1 MIVKMATS
9 EHAAFSTSLSNY
21 RKGLGASGAIRTALL
36 KGEVLLETRSHSLC
50 GGAVTAQM
58 YLPMARSQAWT
69 QLTNYSRW
77 IHYFPD
83 IVQSEVLE
91 QGIRNSKSCRRLYQ
105 VARKAF
111 LMFTAQV
118 EIYLKV
124 FETLHQQIQFR
135 LERGAFADFAAD
147 LTLQDYEK
155 GTLLTYSVQATPL
168 VPVPGFLI
176 EQAIQQDLPGNMK
189 KMRQVICS

>member
-1 MIVKMATS
+1 MIVTNSATPQP
-9 EHAAFSTSLSNY
+9 SLSNQEAD
-21 RKGLGASGAIRTALL
+21 LGTLGVDRAALL
-36 KGEVLLETRSHSLC
+36 QGEILLETRSHSVC

-58 YLPMARSQAWT
+58 YLPMTRSQAWV

-91 QGIRNSKSCRRLYQ
+91 HSIRRSQNCRRLYQ

-135 LERGAFADFAAD
+135 LERGAFSDFAAD

-168 VPVPGFLI
+168 IPVPSFLI
-176 EQAIQQDLPGNMK
+176 QQAIQQDLPGNMK
-189 KMRQVICS
+189 KMRQVICP

>member
-1 MIVKMATS
+1 MIVTNDN
-9 EHAAFSTSLSNY
+9 AAFQPSRSNH
-21 RKGLGASGAIRTALL
+21 KATAGTLGADRTALL
-36 KGEVLLETRSHSLC
+36 KGEILLETRSHSMC

-58 YLPMARSQAWT
+58 YLPMTRSQAWA

-91 QGIRNSKSCRRLYQ
+91 QSIRNSKSCRRLYQ

-118 EIYLKV
+118 
-124 FETLHQQIQFR
+124 
-135 LERGAFADFAAD
+135 GN
-147 LTLQDYEK
+147 
-155 GTLLTYSVQATPL
+155 
-168 VPVPGFLI
+168 
-176 EQAIQQDLPGNMK
+176 LPK
-189 KMRQVICS
+189 SL

>member
-1 MIVKMATS
+1 MATS
-9 EHAAFSTSLSNY
+9 NNAVIPPNLSNQ
-21 RKGLGASGAIRTALL
+21 RENLIALGADRTALL

-58 YLPMARSQAWT
+58 YLPMKRSQAWV

-83 IVQSEVLE
+83 IVQSEVLD
-91 QGIRNSKSCRRLYQ
+91 QSIRSSKRCRRLYQ

-111 LMFTAQV
+111 LMFSAQV

-135 LERGAFADFAAD
+135 LERGAFSDFAAD

-168 VPVPGFLI
+168 VPVPSFFI
-176 EQAIQQDLPGNMK
+176 QQAIQQDLPGNMK

>member
-1 MIVKMATS
+1 MVVTNNAIPQQ
-9 EHAAFSTSLSNY
+9 SLSNQATD
-21 RKGLGASGAIRTALL
+21 LGRLGVNRAALL
-36 KGEVLLETRSHSLC
+36 QGEILLKTRSHSIC

-58 YLPMARSQAWT
+58 YLPMARAQAWT

-83 IVQSEVLE
+83 IVQSEELE
-91 QGIRNSKSCRRLYQ
+91 QSIRQSQSCRRLYQ

-111 LMFTAQV
+111 MMFSAQV

-135 LERGAFADFAAD
+135 LERGAFSDFAAD

-168 VPVPGFLI
+168 IPVPSFLI
-176 EQAIQQDLPGNMK
+176 QQAIQQDLPGNMK
-189 KMRQVICS
+189 KMRQVLCS

>member
-1 MIVKMATS
+1 MIVTNEK
-9 EHAAFSTSLSNY
+9 AAFQPSLSNQ
-21 RKGLGASGAIRTALL
+21 KANLGGLGADRTALL
-36 KGEVLLETRSHSLC
+36 KGEILLETRSHSIC

-58 YLPMARSQAWT
+58 YLPMARSQAWA

-83 IVQSEVLE
+83 IVKSEVLE
-91 QGIRNSKSCRRLYQ
+91 QSIRNSKSCRRLYQ

-135 LERGAFADFAAD
+135 LERGAFSDFAAD

-168 VPVPGFLI
+168 IPVPSFLI
-176 EQAIQQDLPGNMK
+176 QQAIQQDLPGNMK